1 MDYGDILYDQAFI
14 NSFKEKLESIQYNA
28 SLALT
33 GALRGTS
40 KEKICQELGLESLQD
55 DADVENFAFF

>member
-40 KEKICQELGLESLQD
+40 KEKICQELGLESLRD